1 MLSLSCLMDQVFI
14 CWSRQLQMMQLLVLS
29 HLKMDMESETGKA
42 SGALSVVKGVVGIAL
57 YC

>member
-1 MLSLSCLMDQVFI
+1 
-14 CWSRQLQMMQLLVLS
+14 MMQLLVLS